1 MTFLETS
8 EHRAGAPPLRRQA
21 QGAGLIQPGEEKAV
35 RRPHCSLPVFKRGYE
50 KDKNQLSTG
59 VDSYR
64 TRGNGFKLKEGR
76 FRLDVRGKFFTERV
90 VRCCN
95 RLSRETVDAP
105 SLKVSKARL
114 VGGLGQPDLVPDLV
128 GAATAEDLNFKVPPN
143 PSHFMN
149 L

>member
-1 MTFLETS
+1 M
-8 EHRAGAPPLRRQA
+8 QC
-21 QGAGLIQPGEEKAV
+21 QGEIFHL
-35 RRPHCSLPVFKRGYE
+35 
-50 KDKNQLSTG
+50 
-59 VDSYR
+59 
-64 TRGNGFKLKEGR
+64 
-76 FRLDVRGKFFTERV
+76 ERV

-95 RLSRETVDAP
+95 RLSREAVDAP